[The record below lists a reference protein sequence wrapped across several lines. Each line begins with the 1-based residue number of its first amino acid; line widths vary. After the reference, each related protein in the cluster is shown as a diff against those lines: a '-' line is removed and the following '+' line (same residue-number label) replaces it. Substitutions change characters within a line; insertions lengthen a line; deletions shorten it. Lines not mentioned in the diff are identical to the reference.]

1 MMQICFVL
9 FLTPSLFDHRKFH
22 VDPVEADIGV
32 ISEAIPALE
41 QVWADINPPEW
52 MMNHIHS
59 PIKKHKYHVSQKKW
73 RIGKKKSPAM
83 GWGPWYTKDL
93 TLSKCSPG
101 AGWCLCPDRQPVWAG
116 PVSEAGAR
124 GEMLIW
130 GFPDWFPEN
139 KNHQQHGQVDRLQQV
154 MSKSKSATGP
164 RGRMLRDPW
173 STLFIGN
180 LAI

>member
-73 RIGKKKSPAM
+73 RIGKKNH
-83 GWGPWYTKDL
+83 
-93 TLSKCSPG
+93 
-101 AGWCLCPDRQPVWAG
+101 QPWAG
-116 PVSEAGAR
+116 ALGTP
-124 GEMLIW
+124 
-130 GFPDWFPEN
+130 
-139 KNHQQHGQVDRLQQV
+139 K
-154 MSKSKSATGP
+154 T
-164 RGRMLRDPW
+164 
-173 STLFIGN
+173 
-180 LAI
+180 